1 MPSITVSEHVLERI
15 ETLKQAGETSQE
27 DTLRR
32 ILDGVFADREIRLKA
47 YETAEQ
53 DTRSTN

>member
-1 MPSITVSEHVLERI
+1 MPSIPVSVHVLERI
-15 ETLKQAGETSQE
+15 QALKQAGETSE
-27 DTLRR
+27 DETLRR
-32 ILDGVFADREIRLKA
+32 ILDGVFADRENRLKA